1 MHDHY
6 ATPEGALRRTSKGVS
21 MKTAPLWRSLI
32 AAAAICG
39 VVVVADPA
47 MQPARGAGVV
57 TLNGAGATFPF
68 PLYSRW
74 FAEFNRAHSDVRI
87 NYQSIGSGGGIEQVK
102 KRTVDFGASDAPL
115 SDQQLSEMGR
125 KIILIPTVAGAIAM
139 SYNIPNVG
147 TGLRLSSQNIV
158 ALYMGQITKWNDPKL
173 TADNPGMKLPDMPI
187 TVVHRSDG
195 SGTTFHFTSFLS
207 LVSPEWSNKVGH
219 ATSVEWPGGIGGK
232 GNEGVA
238 GAVKQTPGAIGYV
251 ELAYVKQN
259 NLTYAIVK
267 NRDGHWVAPSL
278 AATTLAAQGGAA
290 QMVAKSDV
298 RVSIAYAPGATN
310 YPIAGFTYLLIP
322 QEQTDEVKGRALVQF
337 LWWAIHD
344 GEKDAA
350 QLLYAAAPAP
360 VVKIDEGLVRQVT
373 YQGKALLA
381 AP

>member
-1 MHDHY
+1 
-6 ATPEGALRRTSKGVS
+6 
-21 MKTAPLWRSLI
+21 MKTAPILRSVL
-32 AAAAICG
+32 AAAAICVL
-39 VVVVADPA
+39 VVGMSSSV
-47 MQPARGAGVV
+47 QPARGAGII

-74 FAEFNRAHSDVRI
+74 FSEYNRAHPDIRI

-102 KRTVDFGASDAPL
+102 NRTVDFGASDAPL
-115 SDQQLSEMGR
+115 SDDQLKAMGR
-125 KIILIPTVAGAIAM
+125 PIILIPTVAGAIAM
-139 SYNIPNVG
+139 SYNIPGVG

-158 ALYMGQITKWNDPKL
+158 AVYMGQLTKWNDPKL

-207 LVSPEWSNKVGH
+207 LVSPEWSSKVGH
-219 ATSVEWPGGIGGK
+219 ATSVEWPVGIGGK

-259 NLTYAIVK
+259 NLTYALVK
-267 NRDGHWVAPSL
+267 NRDGHFVAPSL
-278 AATTLAAQGGAA
+278 DATVLAAAGGAA
-290 QMVAKSDV
+290 EMVRTHDV
-298 RVSIAYAPGATN
+298 RVSIAYAPGPTN
-310 YPIAGFTYLLIP
+310 YPIAGFTYMLIP
-322 QEQTDEVKGRALVQF
+322 QEQPDSAKGKALVDF

-350 QLLYAAAPAP
+350 QLLYAQAPP
-360 VVKIDEGLVRQVT
+360 QVVKIDEGLVKQVT
-373 YQGKALLA
+373 YQGKALLVTQ
-381 AP
+381 